1 MSTIWDLSVTSTL
14 LGTKVLPSWYLGAG
28 HWAEGLGTAYFALI
42 GACRMVC
49 FGLAIVSTR
58 RFPRWT
64 GVVLLIAAATLFGQF
79 AVFRGALPFPQFLAF
94 IALGIAALVR
104 PPAPASPR
112 RAPYRP
118 TWPPV
123 TDLMALF
130 LIALFWGIPWPHPS
144 QTRTSSSTD
153 TRLRRAARTGY
164 RWLLLAFL
172 VLGAVQIFLAGLG
185 AFRIDNLGVSGDT
198 AFAPHRAV
206 GFAMGGVA
214 LFILI
219 LALIARP
226 GVRAVI
232 GSALLFLLAFLVQSL
247 LASLADNTVWFGGL
261 HALDGLAILGIAAF
275 LYLAARRQ
283 HS

>member
-1 MSTIWDLSVTSTL
+1 MASSV
-14 LGTKVLPSWYLGAG
+14 
-28 HWAEGLGTAYFALI
+28 E
-42 GACRMVC
+42 
-49 FGLAIVSTR
+49 TR
-58 RFPRWT
+58 
-64 GVVLLIAAATLFGQF
+64 
-79 AVFRGALPFPQFLAF
+79 
-94 IALGIAALVR
+94 
-104 PPAPASPR
+104 S
-112 RAPYRP
+112 
-118 TWPPV
+118 
-123 TDLMALF
+123 
-130 LIALFWGIPWPHPS
+130 
-144 QTRTSSSTD
+144 SSSTD
-153 TRLRRAARTGY
+153 TRLRRAAQTGY

-214 LFILI
+214 LLILI
-219 LALIARP
+219 LALLART

>member
-1 MSTIWDLSVTSTL
+1 MASSV
-14 LGTKVLPSWYLGAG
+14 
-28 HWAEGLGTAYFALI
+28 E
-42 GACRMVC
+42 
-49 FGLAIVSTR
+49 TR
-58 RFPRWT
+58 
-64 GVVLLIAAATLFGQF
+64 
-79 AVFRGALPFPQFLAF
+79 
-94 IALGIAALVR
+94 
-104 PPAPASPR
+104 
-112 RAPYRP
+112 
-118 TWPPV
+118 
-123 TDLMALF
+123 
-130 LIALFWGIPWPHPS
+130 
-144 QTRTSSSTD
+144 SSSSAD
-153 TRLRRAARTGY
+153 TRLRRAAQAGY
-164 RWLLLAFL
+164 RWALLAFL
-172 VLGAVQIFLAGLG
+172 ALGAVQIFLAGLG

-214 LFILI
+214 LLILV

-232 GSALLFLLAFLVQSL
+232 GSVLLFLLAVLVQSL

>member
-1 MSTIWDLSVTSTL
+1 
-14 LGTKVLPSWYLGAG
+14 
-28 HWAEGLGTAYFALI
+28 
-42 GACRMVC
+42 
-49 FGLAIVSTR
+49 
-58 RFPRWT
+58 
-64 GVVLLIAAATLFGQF
+64 
-79 AVFRGALPFPQFLAF
+79 
-94 IALGIAALVR
+94 
-104 PPAPASPR
+104 
-112 RAPYRP
+112 
-118 TWPPV
+118 
-123 TDLMALF
+123 MA
-130 LIALFWGIPWPHPS
+130 
-144 QTRTSSSTD
+144 SSTG
-153 TRLRRAARTGY
+153 TQSPETTGTGLRRAAQTGY

-206 GFAMGGVA
+206 GFTMAGVA
-214 LFILI
+214 LLILV

-226 GVRAVI
+226 GVRAVV
-232 GSALLFLLAFLVQSL
+232 GSVLLFLLAVLVQSL

>member
-1 MSTIWDLSVTSTL
+1 MASSV
-14 LGTKVLPSWYLGAG
+14 
-28 HWAEGLGTAYFALI
+28 E
-42 GACRMVC
+42 
-49 FGLAIVSTR
+49 TR
-58 RFPRWT
+58 
-64 GVVLLIAAATLFGQF
+64 
-79 AVFRGALPFPQFLAF
+79 
-94 IALGIAALVR
+94 
-104 PPAPASPR
+104 S
-112 RAPYRP
+112 
-118 TWPPV
+118 
-123 TDLMALF
+123 
-130 LIALFWGIPWPHPS
+130 
-144 QTRTSSSTD
+144 SSSTD
-153 TRLRRAARTGY
+153 TRLRRAAQTGY

-206 GFAMGGVA
+206 GFAMGGMA
-214 LFILI
+214 LLILV

-232 GSALLFLLAFLVQSL
+232 GSVLLFLLAVLVQSL